1 MINIDKLTQIIN
13 GHLEADEKIEAK
25 IAGRTIVNN
34 GAGEEIVDG
43 LIGATEHRIFVLINS
58 ISINNRRIWPF
69 AFTQVQLSKFDESEN
84 KFHLIVSEK
93 SFVFT
98 DVLRNP
104 NPQELIQFINNK
116 KPLKSTLIDIRFRI
130 EQ

>member
-1 MINIDKLTQIIN
+1 MINIEKLTQIIN
-13 GHLEADEKIEAK
+13 PHLEADEKIQAK

-58 ISINNRRIWPF
+58 ISINNRKIWPF
-69 AFTQVQLSKFDESEN
+69 AFTQVLLSKFDESEN